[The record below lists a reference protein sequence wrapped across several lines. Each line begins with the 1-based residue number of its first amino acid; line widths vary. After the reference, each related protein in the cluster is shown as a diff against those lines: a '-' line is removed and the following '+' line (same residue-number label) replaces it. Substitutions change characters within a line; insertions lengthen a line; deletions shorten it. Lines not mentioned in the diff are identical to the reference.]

1 MTVLKVKGLVKR
13 FGGLTAVD
21 GVDFS
26 FPRGKISAIIGPNG
40 AGKNDFFNMIT
51 GIYAPDEGVIELEG
65 KSIVGVKPH
74 QVASQG
80 IARTFQISA
89 CSAA

>member
-26 FPRGKISAIIGPNG
+26 FP
-40 AGKNDFFNMIT
+40 
-51 GIYAPDEGVIELEG
+51 
-65 KSIVGVKPH
+65 
-74 QVASQG
+74 
-80 IARTFQISA
+80 
-89 CSAA
+89 AAKYPP